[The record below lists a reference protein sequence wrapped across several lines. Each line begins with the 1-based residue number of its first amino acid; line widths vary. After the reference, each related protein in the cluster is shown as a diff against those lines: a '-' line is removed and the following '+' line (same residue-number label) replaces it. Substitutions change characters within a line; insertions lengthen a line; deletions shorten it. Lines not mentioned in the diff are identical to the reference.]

1 MNPPDKCRVDYCDRN
16 AAAINSPRQSSRP
29 LPLCATHTED
39 FRMNSAG
46 WTVTWEHTLAEP
58 TSVKTAAPTAVGR
71 MAPGPAGAPRPNS
84 AARGPVQVA
93 VGAWRSSRFLRP

>member
-1 MNPPDKCRVDYCDRN
+1 MNPPDKCRVDNCDRN
-16 AAAINSPRQSSRP
+16 AAASIVRDNLPA

-58 TSVKTAAPTAVGR
+58 TSVTTGAPMAVGR
-71 MAPGPAGAPRPNS
+71 GAPGPTSAPRPPS
-84 AARGPVQVA
+84 AAAGRFKSRLD
-93 VGAWRSSRFLRP
+93 AWRNSRS

>member
-1 MNPPDKCRVDYCDRN
+1 MNPPDKCRVDDCDRN
-16 AAAINSPRQSSRP
+16 AAASIVRDNLPGP

-84 AARGPVQVA
+84 AAAGRFKSRL
-93 VGAWRSSRFLRP
+93 GAWRSSRS

>member
-1 MNPPDKCRVDYCDRN
+1 MNPPDKCRVDNCDRN
-16 AAAINSPRQSSRP
+16 AAASIVRDNLPGP

-58 TSVKTAAPTAVGR
+58 TSVTTGTPMAVGR
-71 MAPGPAGAPRPNS
+71 GAPGPASAPRPPS
-84 AARGPVQVA
+84 AAAGRFKSRLE
-93 VGAWRSSRFLRP
+93 AWRSSRS